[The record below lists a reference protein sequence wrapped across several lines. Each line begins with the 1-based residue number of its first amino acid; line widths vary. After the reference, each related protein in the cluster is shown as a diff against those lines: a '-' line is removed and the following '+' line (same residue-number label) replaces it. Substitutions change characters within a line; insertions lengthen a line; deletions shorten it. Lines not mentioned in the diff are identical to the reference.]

1 MTDGSSQQFHHKIL
15 SHPNYTCHC
24 HLPNGIPNPTDPTP
38 NTSHFTPIFNF
49 SRTIRELI
57 EPVLELHSPYCIY
70 CSTPYSIPYYF
81 VFQFPSTKSNDIC
94 DHADAWD
101 EKNNTAHI
109 FENLGEISICVW
121 VNSPNL
127 KKRTPVLNDRS
138 TVWNDLELC
147 IRYMYV
153 LQYSV
158 SSEMIPT
165 YCTSPLHFTVFSLQ
179 SLVTCYHKNKPI
191 RTYACFQ
198 PLCVSTQ
205 VGPQWS
211 EHNLGSDSSSQLR
224 RAHSLTGD
232 NSDGDLATDTSAPSK
247 TLPHIY

>member
-1 MTDGSSQQFHHKIL
+1 M
-15 SHPNYTCHC
+15 
-24 HLPNGIPNPTDPTP
+24 
-38 NTSHFTPIFNF
+38 
-49 SRTIRELI
+49 
-57 EPVLELHSPYCIY
+57 
-70 CSTPYSIPYYF
+70 
-81 VFQFPSTKSNDIC
+81 
-94 DHADAWD
+94 
-101 EKNNTAHI
+101 
-109 FENLGEISICVW
+109 W
-121 VNSPNL
+121 VHSPNL
-127 KKRTPVLNDRS
+127 KKRTPVLNDPRS
-138 TVWNDLELC
+138 TVLC
-147 IRYMYV
+147 GTIWSCAYGTCTC
-153 LQYSV
+153 YSV